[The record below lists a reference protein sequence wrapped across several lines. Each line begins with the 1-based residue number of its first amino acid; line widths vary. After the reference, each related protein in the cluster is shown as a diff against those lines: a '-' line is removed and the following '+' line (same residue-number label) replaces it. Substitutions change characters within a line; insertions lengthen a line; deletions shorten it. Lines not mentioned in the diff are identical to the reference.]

1 MIDVILTFDNLNPN
15 GGQFMNACLED
26 INNYFSN
33 KQHRLTIL
41 TSHEINS
48 DSINLSTKDLKSFI
62 FVPYCHG
69 NEFCLGNINSE
80 IFLSTDVNITNF
92 SNTFFYTFSC
102 SSGKNLGPELVRNKC
117 KCFFGYKNT
126 IYSISGY
133 NQFKYCANSGLFLF
147 IEGVNTDDVFVQMKE
162 AYQEKIYELSKIDF
176 FSAAHLR
183 SNKDSLIKIGDNITI
198 NDLINNA

>member
-48 DSINLSTKDLKSFI
+48 ETINLSTKDLKSFI

-69 NEFCLGNINSE
+69 NESCLGNINSE
-80 IFLSTDVNITNF
+80 IFISPDLNITNF

-102 SSGKNLGPELVRNKC
+102 SSGLKLGPELIKNNC
-117 KCFFGYKNT
+117 ICFFGYNNT
-126 IYSISGY
+126 IYSIIGH
-133 NQFKYCANSGLFLF
+133 NQFQFCANFGLFLF
-147 IEGVNTDDVFVQMKE
+147 IEGINTDAILIQMKKTYE
-162 AYQEKIYELSKIDF
+162 EKVDELYKVDF
-176 FSAAHLR
+176 FSASHLR
-183 SNKDSLIKIGDNITI
+183 SNKDSLIKIGKNITI